1 MCNGPYDNP
10 NLSAAFHHR
19 KTIVLTK
26 KKVLQHINLQEQNN
40 LLQCVGNKPPNM
52 RNYHN

>member
-1 MCNGPYDNP
+1 MCNGPYGNP

-26 KKVLQHINLQEQNN
+26 KKKCSSTSTYKNKIIYFSAWEINL
-40 LLQCVGNKPPNM
+40 PT
-52 RNYHN
+52 